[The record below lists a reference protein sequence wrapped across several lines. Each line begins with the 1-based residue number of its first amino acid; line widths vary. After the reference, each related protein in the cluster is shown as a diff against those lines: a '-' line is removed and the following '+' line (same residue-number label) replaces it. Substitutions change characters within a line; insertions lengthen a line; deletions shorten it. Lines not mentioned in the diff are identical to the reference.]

1 MEHNKKSRA
10 MNAIIL
16 IIALTILSKIIGFVR
31 DALIGSSFGTGT
43 ESDAYFMGITITTT
57 IFLSLGSGIA
67 TTIIPI
73 SMKLQKDDSQEKNR
87 AYSGIINWVLLISA
101 VITVLCFMFTP
112 ELLEVFAKSFSGDK
126 LQLTGLLTKIMIPT
140 VFFICLAYL
149 FVGILQ
155 AHEQYMLPAIISF
168 PYNIIAIVFLFI
180 GVKQYGIVGL
190 SVITTIGWLLQMLMQ
205 VPRVWKVTGFS
216 YSAGLFYENKYV
228 KDFLVGIITISLISA
243 TQQLAFLSDNA
254 IATYFGEG
262 KVSALYYSNML
273 FLAIVTTAVYGIT
286 AVMFPKF
293 NKKFVDLDKTAFYK
307 SIDSVIQG
315 ILLFM
320 VPVSAGLA
328 IVSKN
333 AISIILMRGEFDI
346 KAVEV
351 TAVLLAGYA
360 SYMVAFGIW
369 DVLNKA
375 YYTMGN
381 KRIPM
386 LISVL
391 IIITNIV
398 LNIVL
403 TKPLGLVGIPLATSI
418 SFYLGVIVSMF
429 LFRYSEGLLDIKG
442 FCVTFIKTI
451 TSAALMAAAI
461 YGINSV
467 LALDSEGIIAK
478 IIILA
483 IDMGL
488 GILVYFITLLLL
500 KEKNIMEIIQNIKNK
515 NKGRAI

>member
-1 MEHNKKSRA
+1 MEHNKKNRA
-10 MNAIIL
+10 MSAIIL
-16 IIALTILSKIIGFVR
+16 IIGLTILSKIIGFVR
-31 DALIGSSFGTGT
+31 DALIGSSFGTGA

-73 SMKLQKDDSQEKNR
+73 SMKLQKDDNYERNR

-101 VITVLCFMFTP
+101 VITALCFVFTP
-112 ELLEVFAKSFSGDK
+112 ELLDIFAKSFSGDK
-126 LQLTGLLTKIMIPT
+126 LELTGLLTKIMIPT

-190 SVITTIGWLLQMLMQ
+190 SIITTIGWLLQMLMQ
-205 VPRVWKVTGFS
+205 VPRVWRVTGFS
-216 YSAGLFYENKYV
+216 YRIGLFYDNKYV
-228 KDFLVGIITISLISA
+228 KDFLIGIITISLISA

-320 VPVSAGLA
+320 VPVSVGLA
-328 IVSKN
+328 IVSKS

-375 YYTMGN
+375 FYTMGN

-391 IIITNIV
+391 III
-398 LNIVL
+398 LNIILNNIL
-403 TKPLGLVGIPLATSI
+403 TKPLGLVGIPIATSI
-418 SFYLGVIVSMF
+418 AFYIGVIASML
-429 LFRYSEGLLDIKG
+429 LFRYNEGLLNIKG
-442 FCVTFIKTI
+442 FAITLVKTLI
-451 TSAALMAAAI
+451 SVALMGALIYAVNAAFPI
-461 YGINSV
+461 
-467 LALDSEGIIAK
+467 EGDNIFAK
-478 IIILA
+478 IIMLVA
-483 IDMGL
+483 DMGL
-488 GILVYFITLLLL
+488 GIVVYFISLVLLR
-500 KEKNIMEIIQNIKNK
+500 EKNIMEIIRNIKNK
-515 NKGRAI
+515 NKERTI